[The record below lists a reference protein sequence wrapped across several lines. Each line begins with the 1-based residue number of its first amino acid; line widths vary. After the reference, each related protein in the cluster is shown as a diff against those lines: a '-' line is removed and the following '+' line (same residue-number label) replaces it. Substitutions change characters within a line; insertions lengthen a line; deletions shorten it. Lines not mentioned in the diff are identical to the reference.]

1 LRHINRDA
9 AQGRIDFCL
18 SGSHDRSAL
27 SGDSMINLGSRG
39 KRMWRP
45 FIGLLVAYAVA
56 AQGLLIAVGG
66 FASLA
71 HADQN
76 GPAFELCLHDA
87 QAAAQAAP
95 NLPTENPGQGH
106 AGCTHCIFCFAG
118 AHHALIGSAPALFH
132 RVGVTITAVAWA
144 ADKHCLPRLSAYSI
158 ASPRG
163 PPLRA

>member
-1 LRHINRDA
+1 M
-9 AQGRIDFCL
+9 
-18 SGSHDRSAL
+18 S
-27 SGDSMINLGSRG
+27 NLGTRG

-76 GPAFELCLHDA
+76 GPAFELCLHDGQAGA
-87 QAAAQAAP
+87 QTAP
-95 NLPTENPGQGH
+95 NLPAENPGQEHPGQGH

-118 AHHALIGSAPALFH
+118 AHHAAIGSAPVLFH
-132 RVGVTITAVAWA
+132 RVGVITAVAWA
-144 ADKHCLPRLSAYSI
+144 ADTHCLPRLTAHSI

-163 PPLRA
+163 PPLAV

>member
-1 LRHINRDA
+1 
-9 AQGRIDFCL
+9 
-18 SGSHDRSAL
+18 
-27 SGDSMINLGSRG
+27 MVNLGTRG

-87 QAAAQAAP
+87 RAAAQTAP
-95 NLPTENPGQGH
+95 NLPAENPGQGH

-118 AHHALIGSAPALFH
+118 AHHALIGSAPVLFH
-132 RVGVTITAVAWA
+132 RVGVEITANAWA
-144 ADKHCLPRLSAYSI
+144 ADKHCLPRRSAHSI